1 MCPTASFCAFTAEK
15 HRIDVLQLYLME
27 FRMTQSSQIDHTC
40 TMTERR
46 NTRVI
51 LAITFIALVTWGLA
65 IAKWGLPALF
75 LPAVC
80 LVPILMFLLVL
91 ISRG

>member
-1 MCPTASFCAFTAEK
+1 
-15 HRIDVLQLYLME
+15 
-27 FRMTQSSQIDHTC
+27 MTQSSQIDHTC

-51 LAITFIALVTWGLA
+51 LAITFMALVAWGLA

-75 LPAVC
+75 LPAVY

>member
-1 MCPTASFCAFTAEK
+1 
-15 HRIDVLQLYLME
+15 
-27 FRMTQSSQIDHTC
+27 
-40 TMTERR
+40 MTERS

>member
-1 MCPTASFCAFTAEK
+1 
-15 HRIDVLQLYLME
+15 
-27 FRMTQSSQIDHTC
+27 MTQSSQIDHTC

-80 LVPILMFLLVL
+80 EICP
-91 ISRG
+91 